1 MLRRY
6 VSLSVGALV
15 LLVVLAVPGQVH
27 AQRMRGGGP
36 HMGHPAFPG
45 GMMPGFR
52 GRITPGFRPGFDRRF
67 DRGSFDRRFDRRFEN
82 RFDRGFVA
90 PRFTPGFGP
99 FFIRPF

>member
-36 HMGHPAFPG
+36 HMGHS
-45 GMMPGFR
+45 GFR
-52 GRITPGFRPGFDRRF
+52 GRMTPGFRPGFDRRF
-67 DRGSFDRRFDRRFEN
+67 DRGSFDRRFDRRFERFEN
-82 RFDRGFVA
+82 RFDRGFFA